1 MSNHNVKY
9 NLGTQLKVNTNTN
22 TNTNDNNC
30 YLY

>member
-22 TNTNDNNC
+22 TNDNNC
-30 YLY
+30 HLY